1 MRRREA
7 LPQARTVCHDVR
19 MSPDAP
25 PAADPVERKKQ
36 LRRALR
42 EARRAAAGGRD
53 RAAEGDALVRAAAP
67 LIERVQERAADSSV
81 VTVSAYWPT
90 ASEPDVLA
98 VVAALR
104 EVVETQGATLR
115 VLFPASSG
123 GELLEWIAADE
134 RHGARASRG
143 KGFGD
148 EPDGERCGHDA
159 LGGADLILAPAL
171 AVDGSGTRLGH
182 GGGYYDRALP
192 HRRAGVPVVAVVH
205 PEELLDRGAL
215 VREDHDE
222 PVDAVLTA
230 AGLTACA
237 GG

>member
-1 MRRREA
+1 MRRRDA
-7 LPQARTVCHDVR
+7 LPRARAVCHDVR
-19 MSPDAP
+19 MSPDVLPAP
-25 PAADPVERKKQ
+25 DPVGRKKR

-42 EARRAAAGGRD
+42 EARREASGRRD
-53 RAAEGDALVRAAAP
+53 RAAEADALVRHAAP
-67 LIERVQERAADSSV
+67 LIERARERAAESPV
-81 VTVSAYWPT
+81 VTVSAFWPT
-90 ASEPDVLA
+90 DSEPDVLA

-104 EVVETQGATLR
+104 EAVEPHGAALR

-123 GELLEWIAADE
+123 GELLEWISADE

-171 AVDGSGTRLGH
+171 AVDSTGTRLGH

-192 HRRAGVPVVAVVH
+192 HRREGVPVVAVVH
-205 PEELLDRGAL
+205 PEELLDPGVLA
-215 VREDHDE
+215 REDHDV

-230 AGLTACA
+230 AGLTACT